1 MNAQRQCLKKG
12 RNGINEQIREL
23 FLKSLDANQEF
34 CYQRFAKLI
43 VGECAEICL
52 EANDYKNILRYFG
65 MEEKKNE

>member
-1 MNAQRQCLKKG
+1 MDNKRIK
-12 RNGINEQIREL
+12 EL

-52 EANDYKNILRYFG
+52 EADDYKNILRYFG
-65 MEEKKNE
+65 MEEKNDEQG